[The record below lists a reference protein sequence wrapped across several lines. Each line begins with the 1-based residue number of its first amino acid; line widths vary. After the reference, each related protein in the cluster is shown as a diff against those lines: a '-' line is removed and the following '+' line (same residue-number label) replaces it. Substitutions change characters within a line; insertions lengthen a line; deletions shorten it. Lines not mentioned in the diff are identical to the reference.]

1 MNKTKSNGLL
11 TLHNHG
17 FEFQIWLCM
26 SSEYIVVGNKI
37 KGISRNKNL
46 YMTNMIRK
54 NVLT

>member
-37 KGISRNKNL
+37 LKKQYLKVFPAIKI
-46 YMTNMIRK
+46 YI
-54 NVLT
+54 

>member
-26 SSEYIVVGNKI
+26 
-37 KGISRNKNL
+37 
-46 YMTNMIRK
+46 
-54 NVLT
+54 